1 MRLAHLH
8 IPGLIPYSHSLR
20 LQTAILERHFQHKD
34 WLRAVTRDDAAAKG
48 GRRGEATSSA
58 HPPALDDTAKGS
70 GRQSLQSVIDR
81 PPADAATAAADENDD
96 AAAARTSLRRNTSR
110 PRHDRPDSSLL
121 GAGNGSCT
129 TRHTTTA
136 SHDNASSRLPPL
148 DVSSSSS
155 SSWHTPSHV
164 QTPPDPVLL
173 TFSTPPTYTV
183 GRRHLLAN
191 PISADQQ
198 AFLSANGLAT
208 FHASPRGGLLTYHA
222 PGQLTGY
229 VIVDLRRFG
238 ITARCWV
245 KLLEESV
252 MRTCGRWGVRTGRT
266 DDPGVW
272 VVLDAGRAADEE
284 SGRRDSASTPAT
296 GAPSSPAAS
305 DRKICAIGVQVS
317 RGVTSHGVGLNVY
330 DAPLPSA
337 PPSSSALP
345 SSALSSSP
353 GAASPSP
360 WPSPSA
366 TVPSSG
372 RGIYDFIPAQVSS
385 PSYDPATR
393 GYLSWGF
400 SRIVACGLEGKSVTW
415 LTREMSCSHPLSP
428 STSAQTAERTSPLL
442 STAKPPER
450 GGPRAQDDPT
460 SPPATETI
468 STQSVADVFA
478 REIVHGLN
486 TMKAEGKETVDGVY
500 RIQEPDIL

>member
-8 IPGLIPYSHSLR
+8 IPGLVPYTHSLR

-34 WLRAVTRDDAAAKG
+34 WLRSATRDDAAA
-48 GRRGEATSSA
+48 RGARPIEATNNA
-58 HPPALDDTAKGS
+58 PPPTFNDRGKDPASRLSPRIFDRTASDT
-70 GRQSLQSVIDR
+70 V
-81 PPADAATAAADENDD
+81 AAADADEVDEVDD
-96 AAAARTSLRRNTSR
+96 AARPRTSQRRDVLSL
-110 PRHDRPDSSLL
+110 RHDRPESLLL
-121 GAGNGSCT
+121 GARNGNCT
-129 TRHTTTA
+129 TKDTTA
-136 SHDNASSRLPPL
+136 ALQHNARSVPPFHAGSSPWTL
-148 DVSSSSS
+148 
-155 SSWHTPSHV
+155 SHV

-191 PISADQQ
+191 PISADQRS
-198 AFLSANGLAT
+198 FLSANGLAT

-252 MRTCGRWGVRTGRT
+252 MRTCSRWGVLTGRT

-272 VVLDAGRAADEE
+272 VLDPGRAIDQQSSVQA
-284 SGRRDSASTPAT
+284 ASTLAKGAAAAAAAT
-296 GAPSSPAAS
+296 AS

-317 RGVTSHGVGLNVY
+317 RGITSHGVGLNVY

-337 PPSSSALP
+337 SP
-345 SSALSSSP
+345 SSASPSADLSLSP
-353 GAASPSP
+353 SPTSPSTSASPSG
-360 WPSPSA
+360 
-366 TVPSSG
+366 TVLSSG
-372 RGIYDFIPAQVSS
+372 EIYDFIPAQVSS
-385 PSYDPATR
+385 PSYDQSTR

-415 LTREMSCSHPLSP
+415 LTREMSRLHHPSAP
-428 STSAQTAERTSPLL
+428 GDSEPIRRGTSSLLLPADIPARGESRREDDQTGPLTAEPI
-442 STAKPPER
+442 AME
-450 GGPRAQDDPT
+450 
-460 SPPATETI
+460 
-468 STQSVADVFA
+468 SVADVFA

-486 TMKAEGKETVDGVY
+486 IMKAEGKETVDGVY
-500 RIQEPDIL
+500 RIQESDIL